1 MTIMNESEWRDHERP
16 CLMAV
21 GMFVALVAVN
31 ILTTIGSYA
40 LLAALWQR

>member
-21 GMFVALVAVN
+21 GMFAALVVVN
-31 ILTTIGSYA
+31 VLTTLGTYH
-40 LLAALWQR
+40 LMGWLWT